1 METEKN
7 VPQKHAKLTRRSAL
21 KTLLGSAA
29 ANLVAPSLRCLPPAA
44 PQAENQ
50 PTPAEREAMARVA
63 DDFMRQFNVPALSI
77 AIAEHGRLA
86 YESAFG
92 FANREARQRATTS
105 HLFRIASVTKPITST
120 AIFTLIEH
128 GKLSQ
133 QDRVFGPGAILATTY
148 GHAPYKKWVE
158 DITID
163 HLLTHTCGGWDN
175 SNDDPMFQNP
185 QMNHAELI
193 SWTLDTK
200 PLKHPPGTHYA
211 YSNFGYC
218 VLGRVLEHLSSR
230 PYADFVHE
238 AIFYRCGIRDMRI
251 AGNTLAQ
258 RFPNEV
264 VYYGQGG
271 EDPYNMN
278 VTRMDSHGG
287 WLASPR
293 ELVLF
298 LNHLFESTPNLVKPE
313 SIKAMTTP
321 SSATLTYARGWAV
334 NEVPNWWHNGSLP
347 GSATIMVR
355 THSGFCWA
363 ALANTRTTAGPD
375 IGRALDNLVWDMV
388 RKVSGWRA

>member
-1 METEKN
+1 VTRR
-7 VPQKHAKLTRRSAL
+7 PASLTRRTAL
-21 KTLLGSAA
+21 KTFLGGAASFSAPLLRSF
-29 ANLVAPSLRCLPPAA
+29 PLP
-44 PQAENQ
+44 QSENQSAENQ
-50 PTPAEREAMARVA
+50 PTPAEREAMARAA
-63 DDFMRQFNVPALSI
+63 DDFMRQFNVPALSV
-77 AIAEHGRLA
+77 AIAEHGHLA

-92 FANREARQRATTS
+92 FANREARQRVTTS

-120 AIFTLIEH
+120 AIFTLIER
-128 GKLSQ
+128 GKLAQ
-133 QDRVFGPGAILATTY
+133 HDRVFGPGAILGTAY
-148 GHAPYKKWVE
+148 GHPPYKKWVE
-158 DITID
+158 DITVD

-175 SNDDPMFQNP
+175 SNDDPMFENP

-218 VLGRVLEHLSSR
+218 VLGRVIEHLSGR

-238 AIFYRCGIRDMRI
+238 AVFSRCGIRDMRI

-264 VYYGQGG
+264 IYYGQSG
-271 EDPYNMN
+271 ENPYNMN

-298 LNHLFESTPNLVKPE
+298 LNHLFESPNLLKSE
-313 SIKAMTTP
+313 SIKAMTAP

-347 GSATIMVR
+347 GTSTIMVR

-363 ALANTRTTAGPD
+363 ALTNTRTTSSPD
-375 IGRALDNLVWDMV
+375 IGLALDNLIWDMA
-388 RKVSGWRA
+388 RKVGSWQA